1 LDCGSLL
8 PLYIRSLLRQN
19 IHRPAGWLAKAAA
32 GCRSPRTSGKMV
44 EISIALAVALFSKPD
59 ILNAMTYETLNLA
72 IIGFAPGGFSPLY
85 LTIIGVTFLASMLI
99 SGMLKRRFT
108 EYSQIPLRVT
118 GAQVAEQMLRQNGI
132 TDVRVVSVPGQ
143 LTDHYDP
150 IKKTVNLSEPVYHM
164 NSVAAAAVAAHECG
178 HALQHQ
184 QAYAWL
190 AFRSKMVP
198 AVQFSSKMLNYIMI
212 AGLFGIGLMNN
223 PTMLWIWV
231 GLFGVTTL
239 FSIITLPVEFDAS
252 RRALVWLEGSGL
264 AASMEHDKAK
274 NALFWA
280 AMTYVAAAVGSLAQ
294 LAYFLMMALNRRE

>member
-1 LDCGSLL
+1 
-8 PLYIRSLLRQN
+8 
-19 IHRPAGWLAKAAA
+19 
-32 GCRSPRTSGKMV
+32 MV
-44 EISIALAVALFSKPD
+44 EISILVPVAMFANPD
-59 ILNAMTYETLNLA
+59 IFHGMTLETLNLA
-72 IIGFAPGGFSPLY
+72 FIGFSPAGFSPLY
-85 LTIIGVTFLASMLI
+85 LVIIGVTFLASMLI

-108 EYSQIPLRVT
+108 EYSQIPLRMT

-132 TDVRVVSVPGQ
+132 TDVRVLSVPGQ

-150 IKKTVNLSEPVYHM
+150 VKKTVNLSEPVYHM

-190 AFRSKMVP
+190 EFRSKMVP
-198 AVQFSSKMLNYIMI
+198 AVQFSSRMLNYVMI
-212 AGLFGIGLMNN
+212 AGILGIGLMQSS
-223 PTMLWIWV
+223 TVLWIWV

-252 RRALVWLEGSGL
+252 RRALVWLESSGI